1 MCQRELSVKGWNW
14 GTATTKDQVLSWT
27 HGYKEAFEIPLRNV
41 KKCEVSNDNE
51 VFLEFHEVRNK
62 TVYVLLSF
70 QISLFIPWPYF
81 FPSNASV
88 SVIFF
93 NTMDHQLPATC
104 WLYLLPL
111 EDNQF
116 QPWKKDNLILTHVST
131 LSAFERYYLRLY
143 HHMTWLCCKLV
154 LKWTLKAKVVK
165 VWIRNVLGSLGFLI
179 LTFWHKDA

>member
-116 QPWKKDNLILTHVST
+116 QPWKKKITWFWPIWVRNQHLKDTYDCITTWVSIVAS
-131 LSAFERYYLRLY
+131 LCWSELWKLMELRFEYV
-143 HHMTWLCCKLV
+143 M
-154 LKWTLKAKVVK
+154 
-165 VWIRNVLGSLGFLI
+165 S
-179 LTFWHKDA
+179 

>member
-70 QISLFIPWPYF
+70 QISLFIP
-81 FPSNASV
+81 
-88 SVIFF
+88 
-93 NTMDHQLPATC
+93 
-104 WLYLLPL
+104 
-111 EDNQF
+111 
-116 QPWKKDNLILTHVST
+116 
-131 LSAFERYYLRLY
+131 
-143 HHMTWLCCKLV
+143 
-154 LKWTLKAKVVK
+154 
-165 VWIRNVLGSLGFLI
+165 
-179 LTFWHKDA
+179 